1 MKVWIRETKMEDKQ
15 TIRQTDINNVCLTEQ
30 SLLSQRR
37 RATFSL
43 KFFFFFLDNECLGV
57 HSSVSSWSLE
67 CGYLT
72 F

>member
-1 MKVWIRETKMEDKQ
+1 MWIRETKMKDKQ
-15 TIRQTDINNVCLTEQ
+15 TIRQTDINNVCVTEQ

-43 KFFFFFLDNECLGV
+43 KNFFFLDNECLGV

-67 CGYLT
+67 CGYFT